1 MKYLKSSLQDL
12 RELFD
17 GSITVREIAESLTSF
32 DADCDAALIRQ
43 FMESKDYDVV
53 GVRQDG
59 LVSGYVNRVN
69 LTGGRLVDH
78 MVQFNPEGK
87 LLEKS
92 PLVNV
97 FEALNHSSR
106 AFVVVLGEVGGIVT
120 RGDLQ
125 KAPVRMWLFG
135 LISLIEMQLL
145 RIIREFFQIDS
156 WQPLISPK
164 RLEKAKSLLEE
175 RQRRNEGIDLA
186 DCIQFADKRDIVL
199 KNDKLR
205 HLLEIKS
212 KEEGKQLF
220 ENLENLRN
228 DLAHAQDIITGNWP
242 RIVELAKESEALL
255 GKLEVVTG

>member
-1 MKYLKSSLQDL
+1 
-12 RELFD
+12 
-17 GSITVREIAESLTSF
+17 
-32 DADCDAALIRQ
+32 
-43 FMESKDYDVV
+43 
-53 GVRQDG
+53 
-59 LVSGYVNRVN
+59 
-69 LTGGRLVDH
+69 
-78 MVQFNPEGK
+78 
-87 LLEKS
+87 
-92 PLVNV
+92 
-97 FEALNHSSR
+97 
-106 AFVVVLGEVGGIVT
+106 VVVLGEVGGIVT